1 MNAQDKIRHDVE
13 TKVARINAD
22 AEKEVMEKIM
32 RERAGR
38 HTLPAMMNGIQHKRL
53 TSRRRSR
60 SRSREASQDFAHTSG
75 RVSSVEE
82 EEEDE
87 EEGDEG
93 LFIRGGKGEQDDR
106 VVKMRDV

>member
-1 MNAQDKIRHDVE
+1 
-13 TKVARINAD
+13 
-22 AEKEVMEKIM
+22 M

-38 HTLPAMMNGIQHKRL
+38 HTLPATTNGIQHKQS
-53 TSRRRSR
+53 TSRGSR
-60 SRSREASQDFAHTSG
+60 SRSRKASQGFAHTSG
-75 RVSSVEE
+75 RVSSV

-106 VVKMRDV
+106 VVKIRDV